1 MTMTARFDDWE
12 GQYLA
17 HYRTRGSKNGVRRYQ
32 TESGEWTPLGLRER
46 AKREGWGSEERKAR
60 RAEKRAERAERRA
73 AASTAKKERVAAY
86 KEARRK
92 SNLKTMTDEELRSKL
107 NRVKMEMEY
116 KELTKSPLLK
126 TGEKLVTGYLNYRIK
141 KEEQRN
147 TREKYAMDMARL
159 RADMIKSKEMTKQK
173 EFEAKKAKSDA
184 ENSAAQTE
192 KAKVTRKRDII
203 NSKIAYKAT
212 TVRGGIAKMINKS
225 LTGLGEA
232 KAVLHKGN
240 AELRVSNSKSK
251 SERKAI
257 AAKAAT
263 ELKADT
269 NRWNAEAK
277 KGARFVNDL
286 FKTRE
291 RVDKYNRK
299 RDPWQPQMS
308 YDPDEWNRK
317 KNR

>member
-17 HYRTRGSKNGVRRYQ
+17 HFRTRGSKNGVRRYQ

-46 AKREGWGSEERKAR
+46 AKREGWGDGEKQAR
-60 RAEKRAERAERRA
+60 RAARAERRA
-73 AASTAKKERVAAY
+73 AASAARKERVAAY
-86 KEARRK
+86 KEERRK
-92 SNLKTMTDEELRSKL
+92 NNPKTMTDAELRSRIERAKL
-107 NRVKMEMEY
+107 EMEY
-116 KELTKSPLLK
+116 KELTKSPVLK
-126 TGEKLVTGYLNYRIK
+126 AGEKLVNGYLNYK
-141 KEEQRN
+141 AKQEERQQA
-147 TREKYAMDMARL
+147 REKHAMDMARL
-159 RADMIKSKEMTKQK
+159 RADVTKTKELTKQK
-173 EFEAKKAKSDA
+173 EFDSKKAKSDA
-184 ENSAAQTE
+184 SNARAQTE
-192 KAKVTRKRDII
+192 KAKITRKRDIL
-203 NSKIAYKAT
+203 NSKIAYKST
-212 TVRGGIAKMINKS
+212 TVRGGIAKMLNKS

-232 KAVLHKGN
+232 AATLHKGR
-240 AELRVSNSKSK
+240 ADVRVTNSKAK
-251 SERKAI
+251 SDRTAFTK
-257 AAKAAT
+257 KAAA

-317 KNR
+317 KNK

>member
-17 HYRTRGSKNGVRRYQ
+17 HFRTKGSKNGVRRYQ

-46 AKREGWGSEERKAR
+46 AKREGWGDGEKQARKAAR
-60 RAEKRAERAERRA
+60 VEKRA
-73 AASTAKKERVAAY
+73 AASAARKERIAAY
-86 KEARRK
+86 KEEKRK
-92 SNLKTMTDEELRSKL
+92 NNPKTMTDAELRKKIERAKL
-107 NRVKMEMEY
+107 EQEY

-126 TGEKLVTGYLNYRIK
+126 AGERMVESYLAYRVK
-141 KEEQRN
+141 KEEHRQA
-147 TREKYAMDMARL
+147 REKNAMDLAR
-159 RADMIKSKEMTKQK
+159 IKAEETKLKEITKQK
-173 EFEAKKAKSDA
+173 KFEANKAASDA
-184 ENSAAQTE
+184 ENAASQTE
-192 KAKVTRKRDII
+192 KAKVTRKRDLL

-212 TVRGGIAKMINKS
+212 TVRGGFAKLLNKS

-232 KAVLHKGN
+232 KAARHKGRADERN
-240 AELRVSNSKSK
+240 ITGKSAAET
-251 SERKAI
+251 KAFKN
-257 AAKAAT
+257 KAAA

-277 KGARFVNDL
+277 KGAKFVNDL

-299 RDPWQPQMS
+299 RDPWQPQMG
-308 YDPDEWNRK
+308 YDPNEWDRK
-317 KNR
+317 KNK